1 MFRFSKTLFHQS
13 LSSRLILGEE
23 VAEAL
28 AAHNPIVALEST
40 VITHGLPSPHNFETA
55 KLLENT
61 IRKENVI
68 PATIALINGKIKVG
82 LTKSELEMISDP
94 KIDATKVSVRDI
106 ANVLVKK
113 AVGGTTVAATMRI
126 AHACG
131 IRVFATGGIGGVHR
145 GAEDTF
151 DISAD
156 LIELGKTPI
165 AVVCAGAKSILDI
178 PKTLEFLETQ
188 SCNVIVYGN
197 DKNFP
202 GFFTPKTQYFAPM
215 NSTNVEEIAE
225 ILALT
230 DLLNLQQGTLIACPL
245 PEKYSAAGDEIESVI
260 QTAVKECKELKIS
273 SKEVTPFILKRVN
286 EMTKG
291 KSMETNIAL
300 LQNNAQIAAKIAKYY
315 SKLTIFEDNNENSK
329 EEPATTKPYTV
340 KSKKSE
346 SVAKV
351 EENEIKKPKVLCI
364 GAAIID
370 FEVIT
375 NENVKVGF

>member
-1 MFRFSKTLFHQS
+1 
-13 LSSRLILGEE
+13 LGEE

-28 AAHNPIVALEST
+28 AGHKPIVALEST

-61 IRKENVI
+61 IRKENAI
-68 PATIALINGKIKVG
+68 PATIALIDGKIKVG

-94 KIDATKVSVRDI
+94 TINAVKVSVRDI
-106 ANVLVKK
+106 SNVLVKK
-113 AVGGTTVAATMRI
+113 IVGGTTVAATMRL

-145 GAEDTF
+145 GAENTF

-156 LIELGKTPI
+156 LIELGQTPV

-202 GFFTPKTQYFAPM
+202 GFFTPKTNHLAPM
-215 NSTNVEEIAE
+215 NSSNLEEIAE

-245 PEKYSAAGDEIESVI
+245 PEKYSAVGYEIESVI
-260 QTAVKECKELKIS
+260 QAAVKECKEQKIS

-291 KSMETNIAL
+291 KSIETNIAL
-300 LQNNAQIAAKIAKYY
+300 LKNNAQIAAKIAKHY
-315 SKLTIFEDNNENSK
+315 SNLTFFESNDKSSK
-329 EEPATTKPYTV
+329 QEETTTSTKPYTV
-340 KSKKSE
+340 KQSKKAE
-346 SVAKV
+346 PVATING
-351 EENEIKKPKVLCI
+351 NEIKKPKVLCI

-375 NENVKVGF
+375 NENVKVSFYFLKNIFF